1 MGLGF
6 LTDAEMIGAVG
17 AMFAV
22 IAGSS
27 LLIAAIAFSRRA
39 SVWVDEFSV
48 GYDLFAAQFP
58 TQNR

>member
-1 MGLGF
+1 M
-6 LTDAEMIGAVG
+6 TDAEMIGAVG